1 MKNKAQPLRSGDEVP
16 DFSTKDESGNAF
28 SKSSLIGKRYLLY
41 FYPRD
46 NTPGCTAQACGF
58 RDLNHEY
65 QQLEV
70 TVIGVSGDSPLSHQK
85 FSKKYNL
92 PFPLLVDEEHNLAKA
107 FGVFGEKKFM
117 GRTFDGIHRTSFLIG
132 PDGKIIKSYPK
143 VKAQSHPNEVVN
155 DLNETQ

>member
-1 MKNKAQPLRSGDEVP
+1 MNNKIQPLHSGDEVP
-16 DFSTKDESGNAF
+16 DFSTKDEFGRVF

-65 QQLEV
+65 HQLEV
-70 TVIGVSGDSPLSHQK
+70 TVIGVSGDSALSHQK

-132 PDGKIIKSYPK
+132 RDGKIIKSYPK
-143 VKAQSHPNEVVN
+143 VKAQSHPKEVLS